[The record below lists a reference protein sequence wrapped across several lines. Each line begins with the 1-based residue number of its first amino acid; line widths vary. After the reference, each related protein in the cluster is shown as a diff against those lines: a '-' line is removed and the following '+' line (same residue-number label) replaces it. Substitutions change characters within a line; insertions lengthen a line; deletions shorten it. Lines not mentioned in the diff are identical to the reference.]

1 MKAELRN
8 SIRLALVVGQ
18 VSAVLLFL
26 LPMLVSAC
34 RDSKTQHSSDAGDT
48 IAMRYAENIVIVK
61 YADYVSVTLRD
72 PWHAG
77 RELHRYVLVSNTKHF
92 QKASY
97 PDATVVQVPLRRSV
111 VFNTAHASL
120 IGMLGATDQIV
131 GVADLKYMQLPE
143 VHRRTSSKD
152 KQLIFDCGNSMS
164 PDVERIV
171 DLRADAILLSP
182 FENSEGYGRLEKI
195 GIPIIECAEYME
207 TSALGRAEWMLF
219 YGLLYGK
226 YNEACRL
233 FEEVE
238 QQYSALSKKARNA
251 LPRRSIITEK
261 LVGNT
266 WYVAGGRSSVGR
278 LIADAGGDYAWTD
291 DDHSGSL
298 ALPFEEVLDR
308 AGESDVWVFND
319 VSRRPLTY
327 RRLSAE
333 HHGYSQL
340 RAFREGHV
348 WYVNSLSV
356 PYFEEVSFRP
366 DYLLGDYVRMLHPE
380 LNLSGEPR
388 YFRKVKSD

>member
-1 MKAELRN
+1 MKTELRN
-8 SIRLALVVGQ
+8 SRRLALVVGQ

-26 LPMLVSAC
+26 LPMLVGAC
-34 RDSKTQHSSDAGDT
+34 RGGKTLHADDVGDT

-61 YADYVSVTLRD
+61 YADYVLVTLRN

-77 RELHRYVLVSNTKHF
+77 RELHRFVLVSDEKPL
-92 QKASY
+92 QSVSC
-97 PDATVVQVPLRRSV
+97 PEATVVHVPLRRSV
-111 VFNTAHASL
+111 VFNAAHASL
-120 IGMLGATDQIV
+120 VGMLGATDQIV

-143 VHRRTSSKD
+143 IHRRVSEMD
-152 KQLIFDCGNSMS
+152 EPLIYDCGNSMS

-182 FENSEGYGRLEKI
+182 FENSGGYGRLEKI

-207 TSALGRAEWMLF
+207 TSALGRAEWMVF

-226 YNEACRL
+226 YHEACRL
-233 FEEVE
+233 FNEVE
-238 QQYSALSKKARNA
+238 QRYLTLSEQARKAW
-251 LPRRSIITEK
+251 PRRSVITEK
-261 LVGNT
+261 LTGST

-278 LIADAGGDYAWTD
+278 LLADAGGDYAWAD

-319 VSRRPLTY
+319 VSREPPTY
-327 RRLSAE
+327 ARLSAE
-333 HHGYSQL
+333 YHGYSQL
-340 RAFREGHV
+340 RAYREHHV
-348 WYVNSLSV
+348 WFFNSLSV

-366 DYLLGDYVRMLHPE
+366 DYLLGDYVRILHPE

-388 YFRKVKSD
+388 YFRKVRK